1 MKNKKLHKWGIKAFV
16 LAGLCGQAGTSYSVY
31 LYNETAG
38 AVIAGLFVYCD
49 VGLFLMLGMASNE
62 HARKWDRVIL
72 LTCSFF
78 IALFAVS
85 TIVQALNGAD
95 EISRHNKKQ
104 ELIELNKSLAS
115 TAGNQAA
122 LSSNESANRMEAIKS
137 NPKLQSNYTGQ
148 ALQHSKVAAKS
159 LDQAGVFV
167 RNSEKLINAKTAR
180 EIGLANLDG
189 WLKWAYLTYAALI
202 VVLIPSLLFHYGQ
215 VFGRR
220 IDAINAKLT
229 ESEANLTSS
238 NGGAFEEEAVKN
250 NDIQVSYEYPN
261 LSSNQVRIEEV
272 EPTNLENVI
281 KFQKYSSEAEAM
293 AKKIISLIGTKDQ
306 VKPSQ
311 PEIKK
316 HFKGSNGGDQKAKE
330 IQQYLI
336 EYGYIKPKG
345 ISSNGKPTG
354 YEYVEKVRAV

>member
-95 EISRHNKKQ
+95 EIARHNKKQ

-261 LSSNQVRIEEV
+261 
-272 EPTNLENVI
+272 
-281 KFQKYSSEAEAM
+281 
-293 AKKIISLIGTKDQ
+293 
-306 VKPSQ
+306 
-311 PEIKK
+311 
-316 HFKGSNGGDQKAKE
+316 
-330 IQQYLI
+330 
-336 EYGYIKPKG
+336 
-345 ISSNGKPTG
+345 
-354 YEYVEKVRAV
+354 